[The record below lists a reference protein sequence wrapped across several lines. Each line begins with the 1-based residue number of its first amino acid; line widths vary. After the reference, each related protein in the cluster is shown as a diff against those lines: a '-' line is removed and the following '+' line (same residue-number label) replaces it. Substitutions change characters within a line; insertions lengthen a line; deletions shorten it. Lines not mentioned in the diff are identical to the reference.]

1 MRRALVAS
9 LVASLVVVTSVLT
22 ACSGDSSTPADSVP
36 QLSEEPAGFDGDT
49 ETSDN
54 AMAVCKSGAPRE
66 GETLKVVTSVSPL
79 TSMAGLL
86 ASGTGVEVVGV
97 VPEGTNSHTFEPPPS
112 VAKDLAEADLVVVN
126 GLGLE
131 DPIIEMAQANMKEG
145 AVLCEVGTAV
155 ILRSEWVYDF
165 SFPQEA
171 GRPNPHA
178 WTNPPSVLSY
188 VTVIRDAMTQML
200 PSTISVVDDNYVKF
214 SQLINQLDEAMK
226 TATETVPVRN
236 RKLLTYHDSFP
247 YMARRYGYEI
257 IGAIQPQSFSEPTP
271 ADVAGL
277 IEQVRTEKVP
287 AVFGSEVFPSP
298 VLEQIGKEAGVR
310 YVDTLRDDDL
320 PGELDDP
327 GHSWAGLMKF
337 DFVTIVEALGGDA
350 AALKAVNVDIGVK
363 DKAYYP
369 Q

>member
-1 MRRALVAS
+1 MRR
-9 LVASLVVVTSVLT
+9 TSVAVLLAAAMLLT
-22 ACSGDSSTPADSVP
+22 ACSGDSSTPADKVP
-36 QLSEEPAGFDGDT
+36 QLSEDPAGFDGDT
-49 ETSDN
+49 STSDN
-54 AMAVCKSGAPRE
+54 ATAVCKSGAPRE
-66 GETLKVVTSVSPL
+66 GSTLKVVTSVSPL
-79 TSMAGLL
+79 TSLAGIL
-86 ASGTGVEVVGV
+86 AAGTGIEVVGV

-131 DPIIEMAQANMKEG
+131 DPIIEMAEANMKDG

-178 WTNPPSVLSY
+178 WTNPASVLSY
-188 VTVIRDAMTQML
+188 VTIMRDAMTQML
-200 PSTISVVDDNYVKF
+200 PSTISTVDDNYVKL
-214 SQLINQLDEAMK
+214 SQLINELDGAME

-257 IGAIQPQSFSEPTP
+257 IGAIQPQSFSDPTP

-277 IEQVRTEKVP
+277 IEQVKDEKVP

-320 PGELDDP
+320 PGKVDDAD
-327 GHSWAGLMKF
+327 HSWAGLMKF

-350 AALKAVNVDIGVK
+350 SALKAVNVDIGVK

>member
-9 LVASLVVVTSVLT
+9 LVAASSLLT
-22 ACSGDSSTPADSVP
+22 ACSGDSSTPADKVP
-36 QLSEEPAGFDGDT
+36 QLSEDPAGFDGDT
-49 ETSDN
+49 STSDN
-54 AMAVCKSGAPRE
+54 ATAVCRSGAPRE
-66 GETLKVVTSVSPL
+66 GTTLKVVTSVSPL

-86 ASGTGVEVVGV
+86 AAGTGIEVVGL

-112 VAKDLAEADLVVVN
+112 VAKELAEADLVVVN

-131 DPIIEMAQANMKEG
+131 DPIIEMAEANMKDG

-155 ILRSEWVYDF
+155 VLRSEWIFDF

-178 WTNPPSVLSY
+178 WTNPSSVLSF
-188 VTVIRDAMTQML
+188 VTVMRDAMTQML
-200 PSTISVVDDNYVKF
+200 PSTIPTVDDNYVKL
-214 SQLINQLDEAMK
+214 SQMINRLDEAME

-257 IGAIQPQSFSEPTP
+257 IGAIQPQSFSDPTP

-277 IEQVRTEKVP
+277 IEQVKQEKVP

-298 VLEQIGKEAGVR
+298 VLGQIGKEAGVR

-320 PGELDDP
+320 PGDIGEPD
-327 GHSWAGLMKF
+327 HSWGGLMKF

-350 AALKAVNVDIGVK
+350 TALKAVSVDIGVK

>member
-1 MRRALVAS
+1 MRKNVAVVFVGLS
-9 LVASLVVVTSVLT
+9 LVLT
-22 ACSGDSSTPADSVP
+22 ACSGDSSTPADSVSQP
-36 QLSEEPAGFDGDT
+36 SEQPAGFDGDT
-49 ETSDN
+49 STSDEAT
-54 AMAVCKSGAPRE
+54 AMCKSGAPRE
-66 GETLKVVTSVSPL
+66 GDTLKVVTSVSPL
-79 TSMAGLL
+79 TSLAGTL
-86 ASGTGVEVVGV
+86 AAGTGIEVTGL

-112 VAKDLAEADLVVVN
+112 VAKELAEADLVVVN

-131 DPIIEMAQANMKEG
+131 DPIMEMAAANMKDG

-155 ILRSEWVYDF
+155 ILRSEWIFDF

-188 VTVIRDAMTQML
+188 LTVIRDAMTQML
-200 PSTISVVDDNYVKF
+200 PSTIQVVDENYVKV
-214 SQLINQLDEAMK
+214 SQLINDLDAAMIK
-226 TATETVPVRN
+226 ATDTVPVRN

-247 YMARRYGYEI
+247 YTARRYGYEI
-257 IGAIQPQSFSEPTP
+257 IGAIQPQSFSDPTP
-271 ADVAGL
+271 ADVASL
-277 IEQVRTEKVP
+277 IEQVKDEQVP

-320 PGELDDP
+320 PGEVDDP
-327 GHSWAGLMKF
+327 EHSWGGLMRY

-350 AALKAVNVDIGVK
+350 SALKAVEVDLGLK
-363 DKAYYP
+363 DEAYYP

>member
-1 MRRALVAS
+1 MPQPSGEIDQSTTDDSAADEMSRTCMSGLG
-9 LVASLVVVTSVLT
+9 VL
-22 ACSGDSSTPADSVP
+22 DRPV
-36 QLSEEPAGFDGDT
+36 
-49 ETSDN
+49 
-54 AMAVCKSGAPRE
+54 R
-66 GETLKVVTSVSPL
+66 VVTSVSPL
-79 TSMAGLL
+79 TSLVALLVGGTDVQVTGL
-86 ASGTGVEVVGV
+86 

-112 VAKDLAEADLVVVN
+112 AAKSIEEADVVIVN

-131 DPIIEMAQANMKEG
+131 DPIIDMAEANMNDG
-145 AVLCEVGTAV
+145 AILCEVGTAAMGK
-155 ILRSEWVYDF
+155 SSWVFDE
-165 SFPQEA
+165 SFPEDA
-171 GRPNPHA
+171 GKPNPHA
-178 WTNPPSVLSY
+178 WTNPSAVLRY
-188 VTVIRDAMTQML
+188 LNAMRDALATRA
-200 PSTISVVDDNYVKF
+200 VDHADVIDENYVKL
-214 SQLINQLDEAMK
+214 SALVMSLDQAM
-226 TATETVPVRN
+226 TVATETVPVRN

-247 YMARRYGYEI
+247 YMARSYGYDV

-277 IEQVRTEKVP
+277 IEQVKAEQVP

-320 PGELDDP
+320 PGKVGDP
-327 GHSWAGLMKF
+327 DHSWAGLMKF

-350 AALKAVNVDIGVK
+350 TALKAVNVDIGVK

>member
-1 MRRALVAS
+1 MRR
-9 LVASLVVVTSVLT
+9 TSVAVLLAAAMLLT
-22 ACSGDSSTPADSVP
+22 ACSGDSSTPADKVP
-36 QLSEEPAGFDGDT
+36 QLSEDPAGFDGDT
-49 ETSDN
+49 SSSDN
-54 AMAVCKSGAPRE
+54 ATLVCKSGAPRE
-66 GETLKVVTSVSPL
+66 GSTLKVVTSVSPL
-79 TSMAGLL
+79 TSLAGVL
-86 ASGTGVEVVGV
+86 AAGTGIEVVGV

-112 VAKDLAEADLVVVN
+112 VAQDLAEADLVVVN

-178 WTNPPSVLSY
+178 WTNPASVLSY
-188 VTVIRDAMTQML
+188 VTIMRDAMTQML
-200 PSTISVVDDNYVKF
+200 PSAIPTVDENYVKL
-214 SQLINQLDEAMK
+214 SKLINELDGAME

-257 IGAIQPQSFSEPTP
+257 IGAIQPQSFSDPTP

-277 IEQVRTEKVP
+277 IKQVKDEKVP

-320 PGELDDP
+320 PGNLDDAD
-327 GHSWAGLMKF
+327 HSWAGLMKF

-350 AALKAVNVDIGVK
+350 SALRAVNVDIGIK